1 MPKSWFCGR
10 SNQLTNQLTKQI
22 HRRPVPASYSLM
34 ATIGSTLTW
43 IIDGCF
49 AQPADQTSTYFLK
62 IVERELTFFL
72 IFSNL
77 ESVRFFSKHISLKY
91 VSNIFLENKV
101 IKKVWRL
108 FCRGCLSNQKS
119 VLTVISFQLC
129 VICCC
134 IYWIEFVSVCPFFP
148 FWECISLFV
157 EHKEQYVAFL
167 FIPVFLFLVL

>member
-1 MPKSWFCGR
+1 MGVLR
-10 SNQLTNQLTKQI
+10 NQQSKPQHIFKKL
-22 HRRPVPASYSLM
+22 
-34 ATIGSTLTW
+34 
-43 IIDGCF
+43 
-49 AQPADQTSTYFLK
+49 LK
-62 IVERELTFFL
+62 ENSRFFFFL

-91 VSNIFLENKV
+91 VSTIFLENKV